1 MADSNKTEPGTQH
14 KRDEARKKGSVAR
27 GRDLPGAAAV
37 LATVAVLA
45 WFGADGLGQWRRL
58 LSGLLDAATRPD
70 GAIGLAQFRSTFL
83 LAFGWSAAVGAAAW
97 VFCTALAFQGGIIV
111 SPAALLK
118 FENLQPAANMKKL
131 FSLQSLSRTARTVV
145 PVLVIS
151 YLTYG
156 VLMAHWA
163 EMVRSSGLTVAN
175 GLAWLMQLMLSV
187 AWRGGAVLLGW
198 SGVDYLLQR
207 RSHENSLKMT
217 KQEVKEDTKQTQ
229 GSPETR
235 GRIRRIQ
242 RQMYRRRMMQ
252 AVPTATV
259 VVTNPTHYAVAL
271 KYDPLTMAAPVVVAK
286 GRDLVAARIRA
297 LAVSAGV
304 PVVENRAVA
313 RALYGNVELGAP
325 IPGKLYAAVA
335 EILAFLR
342 RAQAKRSTMAPLWG

>member
-1 MADSNKTEPGTQH
+1 MADSNRTEPGTAH
-14 KRDEARKKGSVAR
+14 KREEARKKGSIAR
-27 GRDLPGAAAV
+27 GRDLPGATAMVIAIAM
-37 LATVAVLA
+37 LS
-45 WFGADGLGQWRRL
+45 WFAADGVAQWRHL
-58 LSGLLDAATRPD
+58 LAELLDDAARP
-70 GAIGLAQFRSTFL
+70 GGHVGLAQLRTTFL
-83 LAFGWSAAVGAAAW
+83 LALGWTGVVAASAW
-97 VFCTALAFQGGIIV
+97 VGCTAIAFQGGFVI
-111 SPAALLK
+111 SPGALLR
-118 FENLQPAANMKKL
+118 FSRLQPAQNVKKL
-131 FSLQSLSRTARTVV
+131 FSPEALSRTAKTIF
-145 PVLVIS
+145 PVLVIA

-156 VLMAHWA
+156 VVSSNWGQI
-163 EMVRSSGLTVAN
+163 VRASDFTVAAA
-175 GLAWLMQLMLSV
+175 LAWLMQTMLAV
-187 AWRGGAVLLGW
+187 AWRGAMVLLAW

-207 RSHENSLKMT
+207 RAHENSLKMT

-271 KYDPLTMAAPVVVAK
+271 QYDPLTMLAPVVVAK
-286 GRDLVAARIRA
+286 GREQVAARIRA
-297 LAVSAGV
+297 LAVASGV

-313 RALYGNVELGAP
+313 RALYSSVELGAP

-342 RAQAKRSTMAPLWG
+342 RAQAKRTAMAPLWG